1 MKPTGRY
8 VMWTDR
14 YVSQMAPVSRTPQRE
29 RRARTRATLL
39 RAAGRVFAEHGFHR
53 ATLEA
58 VAAEAGVSKGALYHY
73 FPSKEQ
79 LFLALLEDRL
89 GAGISDIEAVIAE
102 RGSDSGQLG
111 AATETFLRRVNGDP
125 RWLPLLLEF
134 LAYGSRDPAAK
145 AGILE
150 HFLRPA
156 REAAASA
163 ARSIGI
169 VDSESALL
177 SPDELGLAFAALVNG
192 LAIERAFDPGVVPKD
207 LLARL
212 FIVWRAG
219 LSATADAA
227 TASKRTSKPT
237 TTRAGSDV

>member
-1 MKPTGRY
+1 
-8 VMWTDR
+8 
-14 YVSQMAPVSRTPQRE
+14 MAPVSRTPQHE
-29 RRARTRATLL
+29 RRARTRAALL
-39 RAAGRVFAEHGFHR
+39 RASGRVFAEHGFHQ

-89 GAGISDIEAVIAE
+89 GAGLSDIEAVIAE
-102 RGSDSGQLG
+102 RGAGGKQLG
-111 AATETFLRRVNGDP
+111 AAIETFLRRIHRDP

-145 AGILE
+145 AEIIE

-156 REAAASA
+156 REAP
-163 ARSIGI
+163 ARTARRLGI
-169 VDSESALL
+169 PEPEGALL
-177 SPDELGLAFAALVNG
+177 SPDELGLVLAALTNG
-192 LAIERAFDPGVVPKD
+192 LAIELAFDPEVVPKD

-212 FIVWRAG
+212 FIVLRAG
-219 LSATADAA
+219 LSATAN
-227 TASKRTSKPT
+227 TARE
-237 TTRAGSDV
+237 A

>member
-1 MKPTGRY
+1 
-8 VMWTDR
+8 
-14 YVSQMAPVSRTPQRE
+14 MAPVSRTPQRE
-29 RRARTRATLL
+29 RRARTRTALL

-89 GAGISDIEAVIAE
+89 GAGLSDIEAVIAE
-102 RGSDSGQLG
+102 RGSHSEQLG
-111 AATETFLRRVNGDP
+111 AAIETFLRRVNRDP

-134 LAYGSRDPAAK
+134 LAYGTRDPAAK
-145 AGILE
+145 AQIIE

-156 REAAASA
+156 REAP
-163 ARSIGI
+163 ARTARRLGI
-169 VDSESALL
+169 PQSEHALL
-177 SPDELGLAFAALVNG
+177 SPDELGLTLAALTNG
-192 LAIERAFDPGVVPKD
+192 LAIERAFDPEVVPKD

-212 FIVWRAG
+212 FIVLRAG
-219 LSATADAA
+219 LSATANTA
-227 TASKRTSKPT
+227 TTSKRTSKPT
-237 TTRAGSDV
+237 TTHRRSDA

>member
-1 MKPTGRY
+1 
-8 VMWTDR
+8 
-14 YVSQMAPVSRTPQRE
+14 MASVSRTPQRE
-29 RRARTRATLL
+29 RRARTRAALL
-39 RAAGRVFAEHGFHR
+39 RAAGRVFAEHGFHQ

-58 VAAEAGVSKGALYHY
+58 VAAAAGLSKGALYHY

-89 GAGISDIEAVIAE
+89 GAGLSDIEAVIAE
-102 RGSDSGQLG
+102 RGSDGEQLG
-111 AATETFLRRVNGDP
+111 AAIETFLRRMNRDP

-145 AGILE
+145 ARITE

-156 REAAASA
+156 REAVASSS
-163 ARSIGI
+163 RRLGI
-169 VDSESALL
+169 PEIEGALL
-177 SPDELGLAFAALVNG
+177 SPDELGLAIAALVNG
-192 LAIERAFDPGVVPKD
+192 LAIERAFDPGVVPDD

-219 LSATADAA
+219 LSATANTA
-227 TASKRTSKPT
+227 TASKRTSKPPT
-237 TTRAGSDV
+237 THGGRDA

>member
-1 MKPTGRY
+1 MT
-8 VMWTDR
+8 
-14 YVSQMAPVSRTPQRE
+14 PVSRTPQHE
-29 RRARTRATLL
+29 RRARTRAALL

-58 VAAEAGVSKGALYHY
+58 VAAGAGVSKGALFHY

-89 GAGISDIEAVIAE
+89 GAGVSDIEAVVAE
-102 RGSDSGQLG
+102 RGTDSGQLG
-111 AATETFLRRVNGDP
+111 AATQTFLRRINSDP

-145 AGILE
+145 ARITE

-156 REAAASA
+156 REAVASSS
-163 ARSIGI
+163 RRLGI
-169 VDSESALL
+169 PEIEGALL
-177 SPDELGLAFAALVNG
+177 SPDELGLATAALVNG
-192 LAIERAFDPGVVPKD
+192 LAIERAFDPGVVPDD

-219 LSATADAA
+219 LSATANTA
-227 TASKRTSKPT
+227 TASKRTSKPPT
-237 TTRAGSDV
+237 THGGRDA

>member
-1 MKPTGRY
+1 MP
-8 VMWTDR
+8 
-14 YVSQMAPVSRTPQRE
+14 PVSRTPQRE
-29 RRARTRATLL
+29 RRARTRTALL
-39 RAAGRVFAEHGFHR
+39 RAAGRVFTKHGYHQ

-89 GAGISDIEAVIAE
+89 GAGLSDVDAVIAE
-102 RGSDSGQLG
+102 RGTDSGDLA
-111 AATETFLRRVNGDP
+111 AATETFLRRMNRDP

-145 AGILE
+145 AGVIE

-156 REAAASA
+156 REAAAGS

-169 VDSESALL
+169 PESELL
-177 SPDELGLAFAALVNG
+177 SYDELGLAFAALVNG

-212 FIVWRAG
+212 FVVWQAG
-219 LSATADAA
+219 LFATANA
-227 TASKRTSKPT
+227 ASKRTE
-237 TTRAGSDV
+237 

>member
-1 MKPTGRY
+1 
-8 VMWTDR
+8 
-14 YVSQMAPVSRTPQRE
+14 MASVSRTPQRE
-29 RRARTRATLL
+29 RRARTRAALL

-58 VAAEAGVSKGALYHY
+58 VAAGAGVSKGALFHY
-73 FPSKEQ
+73 FPSKER

-89 GAGISDIEAVIAE
+89 GAGVSDVEAVVAE
-102 RGSDSGQLG
+102 RGSDTGQLG
-111 AATETFLRRVNGDP
+111 AATQTFLRRINSDP

-145 AGILE
+145 AGITE

-156 REAAASA
+156 REAVAST

-169 VDSESALL
+169 PESEGALL
-177 SPDELGLAFAALVNG
+177 SPDELGLAIAALVNG
-192 LAIERAFDPGVVPKD
+192 LAIERAFDPGVVPDD

-212 FIVWRAG
+212 FVVWRAG
-219 LSATADAA
+219 LSATANAA
-227 TASKRTSKPT
+227 TASKRTSKPPT
-237 TTRAGSDV
+237 THGGRGA

>member
-1 MKPTGRY
+1 MT
-8 VMWTDR
+8 
-14 YVSQMAPVSRTPQRE
+14 PVSRTPQHE
-29 RRARTRATLL
+29 RRARTRAALL

-58 VAAEAGVSKGALYHY
+58 VAAGAGVSKGALFHY
-73 FPSKEQ
+73 FRSKEQ

-89 GAGISDIEAVIAE
+89 GAGVSDVEAVIAE
-102 RGSDSGQLG
+102 RGTDSGQLG
-111 AATETFLRRVNGDP
+111 AATETFLRRINSDP

-145 AGILE
+145 ARITE

-156 REAAASA
+156 REAVASSS
-163 ARSIGI
+163 RRLGI
-169 VDSESALL
+169 PEIEGALL
-177 SPDELGLAFAALVNG
+177 SPDELGLATAALVNG
-192 LAIERAFDPGVVPKD
+192 LAIERAFDPGVVPDD

-219 LSATADAA
+219 LSATANTA
-227 TASKRTSKPT
+227 TASKRTSKPPT
-237 TTRAGSDV
+237 THGGRDA

>member
-1 MKPTGRY
+1 MTP
-8 VMWTDR
+8 
-14 YVSQMAPVSRTPQRE
+14 ASRTPQRE
-29 RRARTRATLL
+29 RRARTRAALL
-39 RAAGRVFAEHGFHR
+39 RAAGRVFAEHGYHQS
-53 ATLEA
+53 TLEA
-58 VAAEAGVSKGALYHY
+58 VAAGAGVSKGALYHH

-89 GAGISDIEAVIAE
+89 GAGVREVEAVVAE
-102 RGSDSGQLG
+102 RGSGGEQLG
-111 AATETFLRRVNGDP
+111 VAMETFLRRINGDP

-145 AGILE
+145 AGIIE

-156 REAAASA
+156 REAVASG

-169 VDSESALL
+169 SESERALL
-177 SPDELGLAFAALVNG
+177 SPDELGLAVAALVNG

-212 FIVWRAG
+212 FIVLRAG
-219 LSATADAA
+219 LSATENAA
-227 TASKRTSKPT
+227 AAAKPTSKPT
-237 TTRAGSDV
+237 TTHEGSDV